1 MRPFTPLLRLLL
13 RLPLW
18 LLAAALLGGCAS
30 VMLVDNQVQSFP
42 QWPANAPQRGDRF
55 AFDRLPSQR
64 TEAPNAL
71 QDGLELATRDALLAW
86 GLQLPSGQDSVRW
99 LVQVNAGGQRLPRA
113 PWESHWDR
121 PNWRISGGIG
131 GSHGGIALGFPL
143 MLSESPYYLREISV
157 VVREAATGRV
167 VYETRAKHD
176 GRWPDSPALWN
187 AMVSAALRDFP
198 QPPAGERQVNI
209 EIPR

>member
-1 MRPFTPLLRLLL
+1 MRRLMLPLL
-13 RLPLW
+13 
-18 LLAAALLGGCAS
+18 LAISALLGGCAS

-42 QWPANAPQRGDRF
+42 QWPAGAPQKGERF

-64 TEAPNAL
+64 STAPNAL
-71 QDGLELATRDALLAW
+71 QDGLELAVRDALTAW
-86 GLQLPSGQDSVRW
+86 GLKLPTGNDSVRW

-113 PWESHWDR
+113 PWETPWER
-121 PNWRISGGIG
+121 PNWSISGGIG
-131 GSHGGIALGFPL
+131 GRHGGITLGFPL
-143 MLSESPYYLREISV
+143 MIADNPYYLREITV

-176 GRWPDSPALWN
+176 GRWPDSPALWG
-187 AMVSAALRDFP
+187 AMASAALRDFP
-198 QPPAGERQVNI
+198 QPPAGARQVNI